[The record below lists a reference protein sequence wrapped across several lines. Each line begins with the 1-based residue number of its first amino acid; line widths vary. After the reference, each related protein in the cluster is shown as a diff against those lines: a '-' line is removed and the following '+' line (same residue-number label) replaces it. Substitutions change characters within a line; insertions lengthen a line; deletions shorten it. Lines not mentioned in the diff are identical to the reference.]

1 MEQTTNLALRI
12 RRRATLFAIG
22 DIMFL
27 MLIGSATNAAMVAI
41 HSVQWNCLATVSV
54 GMVAAMAV
62 QMIAATLAAPILGS
76 IETMVP
82 SMLVGMSS
90 PMLICFADALG
101 IRPTYVSAISLGAI
115 FGVFVFVVLSWWHR
129 THLAV
134 RSSAW

>member
-1 MEQTTNLALRI
+1 MEQATNFAPRT
-12 RRRATLFAIG
+12 RHRATLFAIG
-22 DIMFL
+22 DITFL
-27 MLIGSATNAAMVAI
+27 MLTGSATNAAMMAI
-41 HSVQWNCLATVSV
+41 HAVQWNCLATVSV

-101 IRPTYVSAISLGAI
+101 IRTTYASAVSLGAI
-115 FGVFVFVVLSWWHR
+115 FGAFVFVVLSCWHR
-129 THLAV
+129 KHLPAG
-134 RSSAW
+134 SSAQ